1 MTAGDEHQAE
11 SHQAIEATFRIER
24 ARLIAG
30 LARMMRNV
38 DLAEELAQ
46 DALVAALAEWP
57 KTGVPANPGA
67 WLMAVAKRRAI
78 DELRRDK
85 MRERKHE
92 EIARTQPG
100 YSNETR
106 GGAPKV
112 IEAAIEAAMDDDLG
126 DELLGLIFTA
136 CHPILSP
143 DARAALTLKVVG
155 GLTTDEIARA
165 YLLSEATI
173 AQRIVRAK
181 KAIAKAGLTFEVPR
195 GSERAARLPSVL
207 EVIYLIFNEGYAAT
221 AGADLVRPDLCL
233 EAQRLG
239 RILAGLMPEDAPD
252 KAEVLGLLALMEIQA
267 SRLRARTGPDGAVI
281 PLTEQDRARWDQ
293 LLIRRGLDALA
304 RAEALG
310 TRVGALGPYVLQ
322 AALAACHARA
332 RRAADTD
339 WPRIAALYD
348 RLRVVAPSPVVDL
361 NRAIAHSM
369 AFGPEAGLRL
379 VDEIADAAALR
390 DYAPLP
396 AARGDFLFRAGRL
409 AEARSE
415 FTAAATLT
423 RNARERAFLL
433 ARADACDAKR

>member
-1 MTAGDEHQAE
+1 VTAGETHE
-11 SHQAIEATFRIER
+11 AIEATFRIER

-30 LARMMRNV
+30 LARMVRSV

-46 DALVAALAEWP
+46 DALVVALSEWRR
-57 KTGVPANPGA
+57 TGVPDNPGA

-78 DELRRDK
+78 DAIRRDK

-92 EIARTQPG
+92 EIARTLD
-100 YSNETR
+100 EKID
-106 GGAPKV
+106 GAA
-112 IEAAIEAAMDDDLG
+112 EAIEAAMDDDLG

-136 CHPILSP
+136 CHPMLSP

-165 YLLSEATI
+165 FLSSEAAI

-181 KAIAKAGLTFEVPR
+181 KAIAKARLTFEVPR
-195 GSERAARLPSVL
+195 GAERAARLPSVL

-221 AGADLVRPDLCL
+221 AGDDVVRPGLCL

-239 RILAGLMPEDAPD
+239 RMLAGLMPED
-252 KAEVLGLLALMEIQA
+252 AEVLGLLALMEIQA
-267 SRLRARTGPDGAVI
+267 SRQSARTGPDGAVI
-281 PLTEQDRARWDQ
+281 PITEQDRARWDH

-310 TRVGALGPYVLQ
+310 NEPGGGPGPYVLQ

-332 RRAADTD
+332 RRAGDTD

-348 RLRVVAPSPVVDL
+348 RLRVVSPSPVVDL

-415 FTAAATLT
+415 FTAAATLS

-433 ARADACDAKR
+433 ARADACDCTS